1 MIRGKKRNPI
11 ERYIKQKKDYG
22 WQLKSENSENIIFEK
37 EEPNGKYFQTFM
49 KNELSFS
56 SIFVIMYLIFIKS
69 INLNYNVDFYYT
81 VTSYWKIFMLCF
93 ANLFIIIFLIIC
105 IGEINYLFKHRV
117 SIQGDKSE
125 YIIPIKLVKRK
136 MKCEKVV
143 SITLLSLFIIGLS
156 ITIGANVLSKDK
168 VPNVNLN
175 LNLTELNDKIE
186 GEIDNSLDVRK
197 TIFAEDIYLKQIVY
211 HPIDKK
217 YYTDRLVKGRL
228 DIEYFFSDNKWVLNK
243 SFDSIY
249 NELNEYSLYK
259 EDNNSQELKNWGAK
273 KLFIGEN
280 KERIILYED
289 RVLAID
295 GDFDYT
301 KENIDKI
308 LKACNELKK

>member
-1 MIRGKKRNPI
+1 MIRNKKRNPI
-11 ERYIKQKKDYG
+11 ERYIKQKKNYG
-22 WQLKSENSENIIFEK
+22 WELKSEDSENLIFEK
-37 EEPNGKYFQTFM
+37 KEPNGKYFQTFM
-49 KNELSFS
+49 RDELSFS
-56 SIFVIMYLIFIKS
+56 SIFVIIYLFFIKS
-69 INLNYNVDFYYT
+69 IHFDYNVDFYYT

-105 IGEINYLFKHRV
+105 TVEIYYLFKHRV
-117 SIQGDKSE
+117 SIQGVKSE

-136 MKCEKVV
+136 MKCEKVG
-143 SITLLSLFIIGLS
+143 SITILSLFLIGLS
-156 ITIGANVLSKDK
+156 ITISANVLSKDK

-175 LNLTELNDKIE
+175 LKLTELNDKIE
-186 GEIDNSLDVRK
+186 GEIDNSSDVRK
-197 TIFAEDIYLKQIVY
+197 TIFAEDIYFKQIVY
-211 HPIDKK
+211 HSIDKK

-243 SFDSIY
+243 SFESIY
-249 NELNEYSLYK
+249 NELNDYSLYK

-301 KENIDKI
+301 KENINKI
-308 LKACNELKK
+308 LKACSELKK

>member
-1 MIRGKKRNPI
+1 MIRNKKINPI
-11 ERYIKQKKDYG
+11 ERYIKQKKNYG
-22 WQLKSENSENIIFEK
+22 WEVKSEDSEYLIFEK

-49 KNELSFS
+49 KDELSFS
-56 SIFVIMYLIFIKS
+56 SIFVIIYLLFIQNIHYYYK
-69 INLNYNVDFYYT
+69 VDFYYT

-93 ANLFIIIFLIIC
+93 TNLFIIIFLIIC
-105 IGEINYLFKHRV
+105 TVEIYYLFKHRV
-117 SIQGDKSE
+117 SMQGGKSE

-136 MKCEKVV
+136 MKYEKVG
-143 SITLLSLFIIGLS
+143 SITLLFLFIIGVTT
-156 ITIGANVLSKDK
+156 TICANVLSKDK
-168 VPNVNLN
+168 EPNVNLN
-175 LNLTELNDKIE
+175 LKLTELNDKIE
-186 GEIDNSLDVRK
+186 GEIDNSLDIRK

-211 HPIDKK
+211 HTIDKK

-228 DIEYFFSDNKWVLNK
+228 DIEYFFSDNQWVLNK
-243 SFDSIY
+243 GFESIY
-249 NELNEYSLYK
+249 NDLSDYSLYK

-308 LKACNELKK
+308 LKACSELKK

>member
-1 MIRGKKRNPI
+1 MIRNKKINPI
-11 ERYIKQKKDYG
+11 ERYIKQKKNYG
-22 WQLKSENSENIIFEK
+22 WEVKSEDSEYLIFEK

-49 KNELSFS
+49 KDELSFS
-56 SIFVIMYLIFIKS
+56 SIFVIIYLLFIQNIHYYYK
-69 INLNYNVDFYYT
+69 VDFYYT

-93 ANLFIIIFLIIC
+93 TNLFIIIFLIIC
-105 IGEINYLFKHRV
+105 TVEIYYLFKHRV
-117 SIQGDKSE
+117 SMQGGKSE

-136 MKCEKVV
+136 MKYEKVG
-143 SITLLSLFIIGLS
+143 SITLLFLFIIGVTT
-156 ITIGANVLSKDK
+156 TIGANVLSKDK
-168 VPNVNLN
+168 EPNVNLN
-175 LNLTELNDKIE
+175 LKLTELNDKIE
-186 GEIDNSLDVRK
+186 GEIYNSLDIRK

-211 HPIDKK
+211 HTIDKK

-228 DIEYFFSDNKWVLNK
+228 DIEYFFSDNQWVLNK
-243 SFDSIY
+243 GFESIY
-249 NELNEYSLYK
+249 NDLSDYSLYK

-308 LKACNELKK
+308 LKDCSELKK

>member
-1 MIRGKKRNPI
+1 MIRNKKINPI
-11 ERYIKQKKDYG
+11 ERYIKQKKNYG
-22 WQLKSENSENIIFEK
+22 WEVKSEDSEYLIFEK

-49 KNELSFS
+49 KDELSFS
-56 SIFVIMYLIFIKS
+56 SIFVIIYLLFIQNIHYYYK
-69 INLNYNVDFYYT
+69 VDFYYT

-93 ANLFIIIFLIIC
+93 TNLFIIIFLIIC
-105 IGEINYLFKHRV
+105 TVEIYYLFKHRV
-117 SIQGDKSE
+117 SMQGGKSE

-136 MKCEKVV
+136 MKYEKVG
-143 SITLLSLFIIGLS
+143 SITLLFLFIIGVTT
-156 ITIGANVLSKDK
+156 TIGANVLSKDK
-168 VPNVNLN
+168 EPNVNLN
-175 LNLTELNDKIE
+175 LKLTELNDKIE
-186 GEIDNSLDVRK
+186 GEIDNSLDIRK

-211 HPIDKK
+211 HTIDKK

-228 DIEYFFSDNKWVLNK
+228 DIEYFFSDNQWVLNK
-243 SFDSIY
+243 GFESIY
-249 NELNEYSLYK
+249 NDLSDYSLYK

-308 LKACNELKK
+308 LKDCSELKK

>member
-1 MIRGKKRNPI
+1 MIRNKSKNPI
-11 ERYIKQKKDYG
+11 ERYIKQKKNYG
-22 WQLKSENSENIIFEK
+22 WELKSEDSEYLIFEK

-49 KNELSFS
+49 KDELSFS
-56 SIFVIMYLIFIKS
+56 SIFVIIYLLFIQNIHYYYK
-69 INLNYNVDFYYT
+69 VDFYYT

-93 ANLFIIIFLIIC
+93 TNLFIIIFLIIC
-105 IGEINYLFKHRV
+105 TVEIYYLFKHRV
-117 SIQGDKSE
+117 SMQGGKSE

-136 MKCEKVV
+136 MKYEKVG
-143 SITLLSLFIIGLS
+143 SITLLFLFIIGVTT
-156 ITIGANVLSKDK
+156 TIGANVLSKDK
-168 VPNVNLN
+168 EPNVNIN
-175 LNLTELNDKIE
+175 LKLTELNDKIE
-186 GEIDNSLDVRK
+186 GEIDNSLDIRK

-211 HPIDKK
+211 HTIDKK

-228 DIEYFFSDNKWVLNK
+228 DIEYFFSDNQWVLNK
-243 SFDSIY
+243 GFESIY
-249 NELNEYSLYK
+249 NDLSDYSLYK

-289 RVLAID
+289 RVLTTD

-308 LKACNELKK
+308 LKACSELKK